1 MLIGGAMILYQIQSF
16 YWDDGTHVIS
26 DWFFY
31 YKKLADVR
39 TRELARIVKKAN
51 EDELNSRDDD
61 GELRWPHGL
70 AYEQCLRRREVHT
83 VDAESIEPSV
93 TTKWEHII

>member
-1 MLIGGAMILYQIQSF
+1 MILYQIQSF
-16 YWDDGTHVIS
+16 YWDDGTHVTS

-39 TRELARIVKKAN
+39 AKELARIVKKAN
-51 EDELNSRDDD
+51 EDELNSRDKY

-70 AYEQCLRRREVHT
+70 VYEQCLRRREVHT
-83 VDAESIEPSV
+83 VDAGSIEPSV